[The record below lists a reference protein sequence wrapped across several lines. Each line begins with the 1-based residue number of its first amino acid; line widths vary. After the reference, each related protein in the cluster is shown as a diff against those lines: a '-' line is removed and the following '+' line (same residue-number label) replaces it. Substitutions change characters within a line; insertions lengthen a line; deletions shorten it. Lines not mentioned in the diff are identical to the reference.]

1 MIKISKKL
9 WVTFIFTVVISGV
22 AVENCFREKLEPTMH
37 PVAMTEQHGKWE
49 NPFLKSSPAY
59 FEAEHFFVWL
69 MAHKKLDDAVGAGS
83 QLDRFNYVS
92 ALGPRG
98 MARLPDE
105 LIEKFVPLM
114 GKMLYSLSDDECANL
129 LRGKVAFNDL
139 QAHEL
144 PVLGSFNA
152 TEARSWFLVTR
163 SAIDAQLNNL
173 PVIPLPKQTARAGV
187 FKIAGSLPPVDG
199 KLFLSHLANLQQ
211 ENDENV
217 CSAVRTLFAG
227 TPLLP
232 EPYRAAVARM
242 LVAGKF

>member
-1 MIKISKKL
+1 MVKITRKL
-9 WVTFIFTVVISGV
+9 WVAFIATGFISAV
-22 AVENCFREKLEPTMH
+22 AVKNFFHEKTEPATH
-37 PVAMTEQHGKWE
+37 PVVVTEQDGKWK

-59 FEAEHFFVWL
+59 YEAEKFFAWL
-69 MAHKKLDDAVGAGS
+69 LANKKLDDAVGTGS

-98 MARLPDE
+98 MPRLSDE

-114 GKMLYSLSDDECANL
+114 EKMLYSLGDDECANL
-129 LRGKVAFNDL
+129 LRGKVAFSDL

-152 TEARSWFLVTR
+152 TEAQSWFLVTR

-173 PVIPLPKQTARAGV
+173 PVIPLPKETARAGV

-211 ENDENV
+211 ENDNNV
-217 CSAVRTLFAG
+217 CSAVRTMFAG

-242 LVAGKF
+242 LVAGKS